1 MITIP
6 SDYVPKLDHFEL
18 QRAIDYVK
26 KTFQS
31 EISQALNLQRVSAP
45 LFVLRASGLN
55 DNLSGEERPVSF
67 AIPDVGAEAEVVHSL
82 AKWKRMALAKYGFS
96 VGQGLYTDMNA
107 IRRDETL
114 DNLHSVYV
122 DQWDWE
128 RIIAPTD
135 RTEKT
140 LRETVQAIVSTICNV
155 NHLVQA
161 RFPSLDTTIRR
172 EVTFFTAQEL
182 EDRWPKKTPEEREY
196 LAAQEYKT
204 IFIQGIGHRLHSG
217 QRHGNRAPDYDD
229 WTLNGDIILWNDV
242 LGCAFELSSMG
253 IRVDEAALR
262 EQLADV
268 HAEERA
274 SLPFHRALLQG
285 DYPQTI
291 GGGIGQSRLCMLLLG
306 TCHIGEIQA
315 SVWDEETHKA
325 CEKAGIRLL

>member
-217 QRHGNRAPDYDD
+217 QRHGDRAPDYDD

-253 IRVDEAALR
+253 IRVDEAALCA
-262 EQLADV
+262 QLADA

-274 SLPFHRALLQG
+274 TLPFHRALLQG

-315 SVWDEETHKA
+315 SVWDEETLKA
-325 CEKAGIRLL
+325 CEKVGIKLL

>member
-217 QRHGNRAPDYDD
+217 QRHGDRAPDYDD

-262 EQLADV
+262 AQLADA

-274 SLPFHRALLQG
+274 TLPFHRALLQG

-315 SVWDEETHKA
+315 SVWDEETLKA
-325 CEKAGIRLL
+325 CDKVGIKLL

>member
-196 LAAQEYKT
+196 LAAQGYKT

-217 QRHGNRAPDYDD
+217 QRHGDRAPDYDD

-253 IRVDEAALR
+253 IRVDEAALCA
-262 EQLADV
+262 QLADA

-274 SLPFHRALLQG
+274 TLPFHRALLQG

-315 SVWDEETHKA
+315 SVWDEETLKA
-325 CEKAGIRLL
+325 CEKVGIKLL

>member
-26 KTFQS
+26 KTFQA

-182 EDRWPKKTPEEREY
+182 EDRWPNKTPEEREY

-262 EQLADV
+262 AQLTDA

-274 SLPFHRALLQG
+274 TLPFHCALLQG

-306 TCHIGEIQA
+306 AAHIGEIQA
-315 SVWDEETHKA
+315 SVWDEETQKA
-325 CEKAGIRLL
+325 CKKAGIRLL